1 MMMIARGRRRGI
13 ASLNFAPRTD
23 RWRTVRPP
31 DPSCFTTIESFSSDI
46 ACRMHAFAQSG
57 ALALVSPTIG
67 LLGAYRC
74 TSSENRLCNCD

>member
-46 ACRMHAFAQSG
+46 ACLMHAFAPVRC
-57 ALALVSPTIG
+57 VSLGIPNNRTIG
-67 LLGAYRC
+67 RV
-74 TSSENRLCNCD
+74 